1 MINSSKTLQQWQKII
16 DLSLLFSMFVS
27 YFTISWKVKL
37 HYFFLDE
44 NRTDLLTL
52 IYLMK
57 IPQIGPF
64 KIAEFVI
71 PENLRRP
78 LRYCGHVLKICE
90 LNKNATNDSK

>member
-1 MINSSKTLQQWQKII
+1 
-16 DLSLLFSMFVS
+16 
-27 YFTISWKVKL
+27 
-37 HYFFLDE
+37 
-44 NRTDLLTL
+44 
-52 IYLMK
+52 MK

-78 LRYCGHVLKICE
+78 LRNCGHVLKICE